1 MHFFIKFIFTVLG
14 GVLIGLGLGIMI
26 HKNGILSAAHF
37 EAATVFAL
45 IAGGFLL
52 AMGLPG
58 KKIRQ
63 EPEAVE
69 RQNSQPTP

>member
-45 IAGGFLL
+45 IAGGFFTGDGI
-52 AMGLPG
+52 AG
-58 KKIRQ
+58 KKDSAR
-63 EPEAVE
+63 AGGG
-69 RQNSQPTP
+69 